1 MTSDD
6 CVSHQAVGA
15 ELTDSSA
22 SGLISNWAWESGISG
37 MACLNFRPNF
47 PVLKVVLAGPS
58 ISEMSQFLGF
68 LSHSS
73 PELWWN
79 QGHRL
84 TLTETDNTQPGLILF
99 SDPTSARLS
108 LVFGNISVDKEIAGM
123 WRLQSLWMEF
133 DLLIMM
139 KSRSALLKG

>member
-73 PELWWN
+73 PEL
-79 QGHRL
+79 
-84 TLTETDNTQPGLILF
+84 
-99 SDPTSARLS
+99 
-108 LVFGNISVDKEIAGM
+108 
-123 WRLQSLWMEF
+123 
-133 DLLIMM
+133 
-139 KSRSALLKG
+139 